1 MKKRAFTEYI
11 SLFLLTI
18 GIASCTDLD
27 EKVFS
32 SVTEETYNYTVND
45 FGPNIAGAYAA
56 LNYGYVGTYWQTQEL
71 TGCCISTPANSTG
84 WDDGGIYKRLQFHNW
99 NSELGQILDLWNNYY
114 TGAIL
119 CNSAIDKIERGLI
132 PAPSDAE
139 IQSGLAELRALRAY
153 YYWILF
159 DNFGDIPLVTTMS
172 QDLPEKTPRAEV
184 YDFVVRELSEVIPSL
199 NEEQGGNMY
208 GRINRWAGK
217 AILANVY
224 LNAEVYT
231 GTARWNECLSQC
243 NDIINSGKCD
253 LSPEFKDSFRAQGVE
268 SSKEVLFTIPY
279 DYNRGVVGNYLF
291 MNSWHS
297 ELQKK
302 FLLNAVPNAAGG
314 PKGTTQF
321 IDTYQE
327 GDSRL
332 EDTWLMGQQF
342 DAEGNPLYGV
352 YDKKGELLI
361 FSKELPDGN
370 YTNEMEGYRYNKQ
383 EVPAGSEWSCST
395 DIPLL
400 RYSEVL
406 LMKAECLLRTNQPG
420 AGELV
425 TEVRK
430 RAFKANPS
438 KAIVTDDELKENSS
452 YKWGVVEKYQITDPG
467 NQDPIEFGRL
477 FDERCWEFVWEGY
490 TRRDMIRFGIFCKKS
505 WLSHKP
511 QGDHRIVF
519 PIPQRAVD
527 ANPKLTQNPAYAN

>member
-114 TGAIL
+114 TGVIL
-119 CNSAIDKIERGLI
+119 CNSAIDNIERGLI

>member
-1 MKKRAFTEYI
+1 
-11 SLFLLTI
+11 
-18 GIASCTDLD
+18 
-27 EKVFS
+27 
-32 SVTEETYNYTVND
+32 
-45 FGPNIAGAYAA
+45 
-56 LNYGYVGTYWQTQEL
+56 
-71 TGCCISTPANSTG
+71 
-84 WDDGGIYKRLQFHNW
+84 
-99 NSELGQILDLWNNYY
+99 
-114 TGAIL
+114 
-119 CNSAIDKIERGLI
+119 
-132 PAPSDAE
+132 
-139 IQSGLAELRALRAY
+139 
-153 YYWILF
+153 
-159 DNFGDIPLVTTMS
+159 MS

-184 YDFVVRELSEVIPSL
+184 YNFVVRELSEVIPSL

-208 GRINRWAGK
+208 GRINKWAGK

>member
-114 TGAIL
+114 TGVIL
-119 CNSAIDKIERGLI
+119 CNSAIDKIKRGLI

>member
-114 TGAIL
+114 TGVIL
-119 CNSAIDKIERGLI
+119 CNSVIDKIERGLI

>member
-56 LNYGYVGTYWQTQEL
+56 LNYGYVSTYWQTQEL

-114 TGAIL
+114 TGVIL
-119 CNSAIDKIERGLI
+119 CNSAIDNIERGLI

-208 GRINRWAGK
+208 GRINKWAGK

-253 LSPEFKDSFRAQGVE
+253 LSPEYKDSFRAQGVE

-370 YTNEMEGYRYNKQ
+370 YTNEMEGYLNCTFG
-383 EVPAGSEWSCST
+383 PLST
-395 DIPLL
+395 PSSLKVFTSLSYFSVIFRVADSTLL
-400 RYSEVL
+400 IFILMSTSQLTSTLPKSL
-406 LMKAECLLRTNQPG
+406 L
-420 AGELV
+420 
-425 TEVRK
+425 
-430 RAFKANPS
+430 
-438 KAIVTDDELKENSS
+438 
-452 YKWGVVEKYQITDPG
+452 
-467 NQDPIEFGRL
+467 
-477 FDERCWEFVWEGY
+477 
-490 TRRDMIRFGIFCKKS
+490 
-505 WLSHKP
+505 
-511 QGDHRIVF
+511 
-519 PIPQRAVD
+519 
-527 ANPKLTQNPAYAN
+527 